1 MENALLKNPSYWEA
15 VKERVN
21 KLALMPEASPYG
33 RGEIPTEEA
42 LASMS
47 WPDLIALRKKLS
59 SRYDQNAI
67 APYEHRAYA
76 REFSNTPME
85 GVQNFLSTLAYTPFK
100 SVVGSSRSDPSFKEM
115 GQGLMGIYE
124 GLRR

>member
-1 MENALLKNPSYWEA
+1 MKNALLSPDFWSA
-15 VKERVN
+15 VGERAN

-33 RGEIPTEEA
+33 QGEIPTEEA
-42 LASMS
+42 LATMS
-47 WPDLIALRKKLS
+47 WPDLLALRKKLGN
-59 SRYDQNAI
+59 RYDQNAI

-100 SVVGSSRSDPSFKEM
+100 TVVGSSRSDPSFKEM
-115 GQGLMGIYE
+115 GQGLIGIYE
-124 GLRR
+124 GLRK